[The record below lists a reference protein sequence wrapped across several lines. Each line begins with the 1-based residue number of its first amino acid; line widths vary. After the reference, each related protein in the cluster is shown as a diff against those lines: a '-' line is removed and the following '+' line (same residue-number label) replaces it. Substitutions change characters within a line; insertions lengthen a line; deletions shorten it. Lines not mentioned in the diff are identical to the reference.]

1 MGDRAKG
8 NGLALQVRDIRLAY
22 VFSRN
27 RVPMPKV
34 LRVQF
39 AYAWKKMEYN
49 PSKIIFF
56 KKGSPRPLHQSDAY
70 GHLINE
76 IKGSN
81 KVPKSPTEK

>member
-1 MGDRAKG
+1 M
-8 NGLALQVRDIRLAY
+8 ALQVRDIRLAY

-49 PSKIIFF
+49 PSKMV
-56 KKGSPRPLHQSDAY
+56 S
-70 GHLINE
+70 
-76 IKGSN
+76 
-81 KVPKSPTEK
+81 